1 MEIPQFHC
9 LINHIIIKNM
19 NYNFTK
25 KRKLKVQFFLNGA
38 NTHTNPAKSLSIY
51 CQLDL
56 EGTIKRDV
64 PFAINTHVP
73 LGYWWTYLGKISP
86 NGEWIDSDY
95 YLAENVNRNLQH
107 IERTLLNIADLL
119 PLQYANDDIT
129 YKLIREHYDPEG
141 QKIRVSKNIKLEK
154 GFFEVM
160 EEMREYK
167 IRKKLLKKNTL
178 KTYNTRINNLKDY
191 FKSIKKENI
200 KISEIKRK
208 VIDDF
213 EFWLLEAHTDEGEE
227 RFCRNYRNKHITFIR
242 QVLDFAIDQQYLGYM
257 PIGKLNLAYD
267 PEKPPNYLLPFQR
280 KLIED
285 CKVSRLEKTIDIAI
299 FLMNTGFSYIDYRN
313 LKQEHLIGEGFK
325 IKRHKSDVFSLPPLL
340 PKAKKIIEKY
350 GGIENLP
357 RPHDTDLN
365 KELKYLGEFCGLT
378 EQTIGFELS
387 TSDFRETFCSMLE
400 NELMFGER
408 PLMAAMGHKNPKQL
422 RSYSRM
428 MPQRVLYELK
438 KQQEQMNRLG
448 MINL

>member
-1 MEIPQFHC
+1 
-9 LINHIIIKNM
+9 M
-19 NYNFTK
+19 NYNFSK
-25 KRKLKVQFFLNGA
+25 KRKLNVKFFLRGA
-38 NTHTNPAKSLSIY
+38 DTHTNSAKSLSIY

-56 EGTIKRDV
+56 EGATNRDV

-73 LGYWWTYLGKISP
+73 LGYWWTHLGKNSP
-86 NGEWIDSDY
+86 NGEWVNSDY
-95 YLAENVNRNLQH
+95 YLAENINRNLQH
-107 IERTLLNIADLL
+107 IERTFLNIADLL
-119 PLQYANDDIT
+119 PLQYAYDDIT
-129 YKLIREHYDPEG
+129 YKLIRGHYDPEKN
-141 QKIRVSKNIKLEK
+141 KIKALQGVKLAK

-160 EEMREYK
+160 EEMKDYK
-167 IRKKLLKKNTL
+167 IRKKLLKKETL
-178 KTYNTRINNLKDY
+178 KTYNTRMNNLKEY
-191 FKSIKKENI
+191 FKSIKKLDI
-200 KISEIKRK
+200 KISDIKRK

-213 EFWLLEAHTDEGEE
+213 EFWLLESRLKDGKE

-242 QVLDFAIDQQYLGYM
+242 QVLDFAIDQQYLEYM

-267 PEKPPNYLLPFQR
+267 QEKPPHYLLPIQR

-285 CKVSRLEKTIDIAI
+285 CRVSRLEKIKDIAI
-299 FLMNTGFSYIDYRN
+299 FLMNTGFSYIDYKN
-313 LKQEHLIGEGFK
+313 LKSEHLIGEGFK
-325 IKRHKSDVFSLPPLL
+325 IQRHKTDVFCLPPLL
-340 PKAKKIIEKY
+340 PKAKNIIEKY

-357 RPHDTDLN
+357 RPHETDLN

-378 EQTIGFELS
+378 EQTIGFDLS